1 MLSFGWIDYAAGSVL
16 VLIAVT
22 GDKTSSLIFGG
33 LGRRFDRQ

>member
-22 GDKTSSLIFGG
+22 GDKTTSPKAIT
-33 LGRRFDRQ
+33 R